1 MIGYLWKNHCV
12 LWTSS
17 SLSLRYGDLLYSIF
31 TSSNEEKSLIPNL
44 FVFFPDCA
52 RTFYF
57 QVFIDILL
65 PVFTSNWCNGNIAYE
80 FINCQ
85 LNSEFLSY
93 RYCRCPSKVAQYGL
107 EKLFCFLVRIRTI
120 KSVIK
125 LIHFLLHFTSVD
137 VAN

>member
-12 LWTSS
+12 LWKSS
-17 SLSLRYGDLLYSIF
+17 YLSLRYGDLLYSIF
-31 TSSNEEKSLIPNL
+31 TTSNEEKSLIPNL
-44 FVFFPDCA
+44 FLPDYG

-93 RYCRCPSKVAQYGL
+93 KYYRCPSKVAQYGL

-120 KSVIK
+120 KSIIK
-125 LIHFLLHFTSVD
+125 LINFLLRTFHLS
-137 VAN
+137 